1 MKNIVAK
8 ILSYK
13 EAFLGILIALCIWQF
28 APGIIRFLDPTSER
42 FDGVY
47 LHALAYGAIGLMFG
61 SAVVMFTMLI
71 YWGVLDRFA
80 DGTLQTTKS
89 LRKQIDSFNNSFDKC
104 TDFQKILITLLV
116 FFALLVCFCLLVMSI
131 NNGLIQS

>member
-1 MKNIVAK
+1 MNMLRK

-13 EAFLGILIALCIWQF
+13 EAFTGILVALIIWQF
-28 APGIIRFLDPTSER
+28 SPAIIRWLDPTAER

-61 SAVVMFTMLI
+61 SAVVMFTMLV
-71 YWGVLDRFA
+71 YWSTLDKFN
-80 DGTLQTTKS
+80 DGTYKDPITGWYNTFNKNF
-89 LRKQIDSFNNSFDKC
+89 DSCSP
-104 TDFQKILITLLV
+104 FQKIIISLLV
-116 FFALLVCFCLLVMSI
+116 FFALLLCYCLLVMSI